1 MGSVGDVWMLEYE
14 TYIKEKRLE
23 RHSLRKDEI
32 YLREAYRRAKAEQRR
47 EARRGSRDRL
57 SRLFAGAILA
67 KFQRH

>member
-1 MGSVGDVWMLEYE
+1 MFEYE
-14 TYIKEKRLE
+14 AHLKEKWME
-23 RHSLRKDEI
+23 RYSFGEDEIFLRK
-32 YLREAYRRAKAEQRR
+32 AYRRAKAEQGR

>member
-1 MGSVGDVWMLEYE
+1 MFEYE
-14 TYIKEKRLE
+14 AHLKEKWME
-23 RHSLRKDEI
+23 RYGFGEDEI
-32 YLREAYRRAKAEQRR
+32 YLRKAYRRAKAEQRR